1 MAEDREL
8 IAMGRILDA
17 MEPLSPEEKTRVLSW
32 AGQKF
37 AVEFKA
43 STGKRLADDGAAGG
57 YDHSTDTIAT
67 ALDAKSGSDIV
78 IAAAAHLH
86 FARGK
91 QKFTRQ
97 ELTAE
102 MRAAPAHFKESY
114 VNNLSSY
121 LAGLTKADRLRLV
134 SADTYAISS
143 KERQSLEKVVEQL

>member
-8 IAMGRILDA
+8 AAMGKVLDA
-17 MEPLSPEEKTRVLSW
+17 IEKLSPEEKSRVLSW
-32 AGQKF
+32 VAQKF
-37 AVEFKA
+37 AVELKV
-43 STGKRLADDGAAGG
+43 STGKRPADDGAAGG
-57 YDHSTDTIAT
+57 GGHSTDTIAT
-67 ALDAKSGSDIV
+67 ALDAKSGADIV

-114 VNNLSSY
+114 VNNLSAY

-143 KERQSLEKVVEQL
+143 KERQSLEKVLEQL